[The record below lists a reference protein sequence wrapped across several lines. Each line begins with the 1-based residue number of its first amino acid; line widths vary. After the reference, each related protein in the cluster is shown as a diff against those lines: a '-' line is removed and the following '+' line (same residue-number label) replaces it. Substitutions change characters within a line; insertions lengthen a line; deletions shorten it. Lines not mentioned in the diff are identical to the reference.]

1 MTDGLCSAAQ
11 LRDAARKWLDR
22 YGVRYAY
29 RDKAEAAINE
39 VTDLPDKREKL
50 YRAEPDEDGAVT
62 VVTLGRVSLPRE
74 ACYDGKERSF
84 TYLRH
89 MKARYDG
96 RGEIREYETLGFSF
110 EEY

>member
-1 MTDGLCSAAQ
+1 MKGGLSSAAQ
-11 LRDAARKWLDR
+11 LRAAAKEWLDR

-29 RDKAEAAINE
+29 RDKAEAAINS

-50 YRAEPDEDGAVT
+50 YRAEPDEDGTVT
-62 VVTLGRVSLPRE
+62 VVTLGRVSVPRE

-89 MKARYDG
+89 MKARYDES
-96 RGEIREYETLGFSF
+96 GEIREYETLGFSY